1 MFSRRVAFS
10 TILIGAVLVACSSHG
25 SGGNFLP
32 QNGQV
37 ALPAVDS
44 DLVITAN
51 LPARTIGEELP
62 SEGVGTYQSPFW
74 KATIGGYTQMQYAQT
89 LGFPPGTKITI
100 RNLSKKI
107 PHTLDVVSVIKG
119 PPANFP
125 KNPSLKMQKHGGTV
139 LAAGYASGVIKPG
152 KSVTVTLSK
161 AGTYLIGC
169 AFHYSQGMHDVLVV
183 SSKAKPGQ
191 QGTPPPKGTPP
202 PTSGPSPTGY

>member
-119 PPANFP
+119 PPARFP

-139 LAAGYASGVIKPG
+139 LAACTTFWSSALKPNRDSKERLRRRG
-152 KSVTVTLSK
+152 LRRPRPVRAPRVTK
-161 AGTYLIGC
+161 N
-169 AFHYSQGMHDVLVV
+169 
-183 SSKAKPGQ
+183 P
-191 QGTPPPKGTPP
+191 
-202 PTSGPSPTGY
+202 